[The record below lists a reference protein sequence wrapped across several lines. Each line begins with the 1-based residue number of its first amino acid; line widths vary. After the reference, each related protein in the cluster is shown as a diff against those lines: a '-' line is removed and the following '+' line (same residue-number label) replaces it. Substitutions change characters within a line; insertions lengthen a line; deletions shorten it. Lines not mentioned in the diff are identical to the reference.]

1 MSVFFI
7 TLILFV
13 VFFVVKVR
21 KVLNEPLQESEQV
34 CDLEIIED
42 REDTLQEQV
51 SYTYAGDVVKNVY
64 KEDVEIEQ
72 IEKQEKQILSVEH
85 NKKFSLKEAVIYSA
99 ILERPYK

>member
-13 VFFVVKVR
+13 AFFVVKVR
-21 KVLNEPLQESEQV
+21 KVLAEPLQESKQA
-34 CDLEIIED
+34 CDLEEIIE
-42 REDTLQEQV
+42 EDTFQEKVYCCDVERELHRAEEKVSEQV
-51 SYTYAGDVVKNVY
+51 R
-64 KEDVEIEQ
+64 KE
-72 IEKQEKQILSVEH
+72 EKQIVSVEQ

>member
-13 VFFVVKVR
+13 AFFVVKVR
-21 KVLNEPLQESEQV
+21 KVLAEPLQKSKQA
-34 CDLEIIED
+34 CDLEEIIE
-42 REDTLQEQV
+42 EDTLQEKV
-51 SYTYAGDVVKNVY
+51 SCC
-64 KEDVEIEQ
+64 DVERELHRVEEKVSEQ
-72 IEKQEKQILSVEH
+72 VRKEEKQIVSVEQ

>member
-13 VFFVVKVR
+13 AFFVVKVR
-21 KVLNEPLQESEQV
+21 KVLAEPLQESKQA
-34 CDLEIIED
+34 CDLEEIIE
-42 REDTLQEQV
+42 EDTLQEKV
-51 SYTYAGDVVKNVY
+51 SCC
-64 KEDVEIEQ
+64 DVERELHRTEEKVSEQ
-72 IEKQEKQILSVEH
+72 VRKEEKQIVSVEQ

>member
-21 KVLNEPLQESEQV
+21 KVINEPLQESEQV
-34 CDLEIIED
+34 CDLEVIED
-42 REDTLQEQV
+42 IEDALQEQV
-51 SYTYAGDVVKNVY
+51 SYTYENDVVKNVH
-64 KEDVEIEQ
+64 KEDSEIEQ

>member
-21 KVLNEPLQESEQV
+21 KVLAEPFQESEQIS
-34 CDLEIIED
+34 DLEEIVDEED
-42 REDTLQEQV
+42 ALHKEVLCNNVVAELHREEDKISEQV
-51 SYTYAGDVVKNVY
+51 G
-64 KEDVEIEQ
+64 KE
-72 IEKQEKQILSVEH
+72 EKQILVEQD
-85 NKKFSLKEAVIYSA
+85 KKFSLKEAVIYSA

>member
-13 VFFVVKVR
+13 AFFVVKVR
-21 KVLNEPLQESEQV
+21 KVLAEPLQESKQA
-34 CDLEIIED
+34 CDLEEIME
-42 REDTLQEQV
+42 EDTLQEKV
-51 SYTYAGDVVKNVY
+51 SCC
-64 KEDVEIEQ
+64 DVERELHRAEEKVSEQ
-72 IEKQEKQILSVEH
+72 VRKEEKQIVSVEQ

>member
-13 VFFVVKVR
+13 AFFVVKVR
-21 KVLNEPLQESEQV
+21 KVLAEPLQESKQA
-34 CDLEIIED
+34 CDLEEIIE
-42 REDTLQEQV
+42 EDTLQEKV
-51 SYTYAGDVVKNVY
+51 SCC
-64 KEDVEIEQ
+64 DVERELHRAEEKVSEQ
-72 IEKQEKQILSVEH
+72 VRKEEKQIVSVEQ

>member
-13 VFFVVKVR
+13 AFFVVKVR
-21 KVLNEPLQESEQV
+21 KVLAEPLQESKQE
-34 CDLEIIED
+34 CDLEEIIE
-42 REDTLQEQV
+42 EDTLQEKV
-51 SYTYAGDVVKNVY
+51 SCC
-64 KEDVEIEQ
+64 DVERELHRAEEKVSEQ
-72 IEKQEKQILSVEH
+72 VRKEEKQIVSVEQ

>member
-13 VFFVVKVR
+13 AFFVVKVR
-21 KVLNEPLQESEQV
+21 KVLAEPLQESKQV
-34 CDLEIIED
+34 CDLEEIIE
-42 REDTLQEQV
+42 EDTLQEKV
-51 SYTYAGDVVKNVY
+51 SCC
-64 KEDVEIEQ
+64 DVERELHRAEEKVSEQ
-72 IEKQEKQILSVEH
+72 VRKEEKQIVSVEQ

>member
-13 VFFVVKVR
+13 AFFVVKVR
-21 KVLNEPLQESEQV
+21 KVLAEPLQESKQA
-34 CDLEIIED
+34 CDLEEIIE
-42 REDTLQEQV
+42 EDTLQEKV
-51 SYTYAGDVVKNVY
+51 SCC
-64 KEDVEIEQ
+64 DVERELQRAEEKVSEQ
-72 IEKQEKQILSVEH
+72 VRKEEKQIVSVEQ

>member
-21 KVLNEPLQESEQV
+21 KVLAEPFQESEQIS
-34 CDLEIIED
+34 DLEEIVDE
-42 REDTLQEQV
+42 EDTLHKEVLCNNVVAELHREEDKISEQV
-51 SYTYAGDVVKNVY
+51 G
-64 KEDVEIEQ
+64 KE
-72 IEKQEKQILSVEH
+72 EKQILVEQD
-85 NKKFSLKEAVIYSA
+85 KKFSLKEAVIYSA